1 MDTLDNFSSSDDLH
15 FLTSDYGTL
24 IQRRLVL
31 DHDGNIRECV
41 SEILDPTVEG
51 GYDEGRMEALARV
64 ATMNQVVEILQKS
77 G

>member
-31 DHDGNIRECV
+31 DHDGNIRV
-41 SEILDPTVEG
+41 YSRRHEG
-51 GYDEGRMEALARV
+51 GYEEGRMEALARV

>member
-1 MDTLDNFSSSDDLH
+1 MQEGLYTK
-15 FLTSDYGTL
+15 
-24 IQRRLVL
+24 
-31 DHDGNIRECV
+31 ECV

-51 GYDEGRMEALARV
+51 GYEEGRMEALARV